1 MKSEKD
7 LQNYLQHECFI
18 NDLLFYKFASPS
30 RRGVPDV
37 LIICPERT
45 VDKTVFVELK
55 SPTGRGKLHPLQQ
68 FELNKLHDAGV
79 PAYVLYTKDEVDHLI
94 EGLVK

>member
-18 NDLLFYKFASPS
+18 NGLLFYKFSSPA

-37 LIICPERT
+37 IIVKPGGS
-45 VDKTVFVELK
+45 VIFVELK
-55 SPTGRGKLHPLQQ
+55 SPTGRGMIHPLQQ
-68 FELNKLHDAGV
+68 FELNKLHAAGV
-79 PAYVLYTKDEVDHLI
+79 PAYILYTQAEVDHLI
-94 EGLVK
+94 EGLVKCLN